1 MPAMGARSAFDDLL
15 ASGKVAGSQV
25 SNGVL
30 TVNVA
35 VSVDETGATVE
46 GSTGEPV
53 YGALGVGGCPLPE
66 DDDGFAECISARSS
80 DGLPVIAARDLRI
93 EKGRTAPPEKGT
105 VYLAGYHGAEVRI
118 DVATGEQRSTVTLRD
133 GQLTQVQLTPDG
145 VMVTGPGITQGAPA
159 SAKDLLLA
167 QPAIDLLAE
176 IGPIVLLLAAA
187 VNTLAPGT
195 ITPTQILNLTTK
207 LAPYLVPGSPN
218 APTTR
223 APKIRGTPGP

>member
-1 MPAMGARSAFDDLL
+1 MPAMGARSAFDDVL

-53 YGALGVGGCPLPE
+53 YGTLGSGGRPLPE
-66 DDDGFAECISARSS
+66 DADGFAETISARSA
-80 DGLPVIAARDLRI
+80 DGLPVLDMRDLRI
-93 EKGRTAPPEKGT
+93 EKARAAPPGEGT
-105 VYLAGYHGAEVRI
+105 IYKAGYYGAELRF
-118 DVATGEQRSTVTLRD
+118 DVPSEGVSTFELRD
-133 GQLTQVQLTPDG
+133 SGTTKIQGDDRGVVVLGPGLTQG
-145 VMVTGPGITQGAPA
+145 SPA
-159 SAKDLLLA
+159 SAQDVALA

-176 IGPIVLLLAAA
+176 MGPIVLLLAAA

-195 ITPTQILNLTTK
+195 ITPTQILNLNTK

-223 APKIRGTPGP
+223 APKIKGTPGP

>member
-1 MPAMGARSAFDDLL
+1 MAARSALDDLL
-15 ASGKVAGSQV
+15 AAGKVAGSQV

-30 TVNVA
+30 TVNVS
-35 VSVDETGATVE
+35 VGVDENGKDTDP
-46 GSTGEPV
+46 STGEPV
-53 YGALGVGGCPLPE
+53 FGTLGSGGRPLPE
-66 DDDGFAECISARSS
+66 DDDGFAETISARSA

-93 EKGRTAPPEKGT
+93 EKARAAPPDKGT

-118 DVATGEQRSTVTLRD
+118 DRPSAGVSTVEIRD
-133 GQLTQVQLTPDG
+133 SATTKMQLDDRGVVVLGPGLTQG
-145 VMVTGPGITQGAPA
+145 SPA
-159 SAKDLLLA
+159 SAQDVALA

-176 IGPIVLLLAAA
+176 MGPIVLALAAA

-207 LAPYLVPGSPN
+207 LAPYLAPG

-223 APKIRGTPGP
+223 APKIKGTPGP

>member
-1 MPAMGARSAFDDLL
+1 MGARSAFDDVL

-53 YGALGVGGCPLPE
+53 YGALGVGGNPLAE

-93 EKGRTAPPEKGT
+93 EKARAAPPEKGT

-118 DVATGEQRSTVTLRD
+118 DRPSAGVSTVEIRD
-133 GQLTQVQLTPDG
+133 SATTKMQVDDRGVVVLGPGLTQG
-145 VMVTGPGITQGAPA
+145 SPA
-159 SAKDLLLA
+159 SAQDVALA

-176 IGPIVLLLAAA
+176 MGPIVLLLVTA

-207 LAPYLVPGSPN
+207 LAPYLAPGSPN

-223 APKIRGTPGP
+223 APKLRGTPGP